1 MQKLIQYRGKESICR
16 QRAVF
21 DFENRWRWLAEADM
35 WAHKVQDERSS
46 RSRPSKSSD
55 QTGSDQAGSGQTG
68 VAKIRNPK
76 AAA

>member
-21 DFENRWRWLAEADM
+21 DVENRWRWLAEADM

-46 RSRPSKSSD
+46 LSRRP
-55 QTGSDQAGSGQTG
+55 TPSGQADL
-68 VAKIRNPK
+68 VKVRIPK

>member
-21 DFENRWRWLAEADM
+21 DVENRWRWLAEADM
-35 WAHKVQDERSS
+35 WAHKVQDGRLS
-46 RSRPSKSSD
+46 RSRPSPP
-55 QTGSDQAGSGQTG
+55 SDQAD
-68 VAKIRNPK
+68 VAKMKLGNPK